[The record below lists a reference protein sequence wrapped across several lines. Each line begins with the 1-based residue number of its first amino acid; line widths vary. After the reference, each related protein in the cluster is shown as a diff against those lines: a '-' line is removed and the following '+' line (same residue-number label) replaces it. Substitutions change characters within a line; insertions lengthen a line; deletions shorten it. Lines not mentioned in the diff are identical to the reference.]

1 MPRRIIAGV
10 RLIKS
15 VPLIPLNPSYLLL
28 GGLNILLTAQR
39 FWLPHR
45 KWTVVQN
52 IHLSVPDVAMYL
64 VSLTLFLTEPAYPNG
79 LSLMS
84 QFVCSFSSPAR
95 ND

>member
-45 KWTVVQN
+45 KWTVMHN
-52 IHLSVPDVAMYL
+52 IHLSVPD
-64 VSLTLFLTEPAYPNG
+64 
-79 LSLMS
+79 
-84 QFVCSFSSPAR
+84 
-95 ND
+95 